1 MISSYSNKLNLG
13 QVGIK
18 GQPYNS
24 EIINKSDL
32 VISFGCRSAPTL
44 TMGNPKILQKMQKIM
59 MDIDKISETSIIKN
73 R

>member
-1 MISSYSNKLNLG
+1 MLSRFANDICPYSNKLNLG

-32 VISFGCRSAPTL
+32 VISFGCRLPQL
-44 TMGNPKILQKMQKIM
+44 LQWEIQKILQKMQK
-59 MDIDKISETSIIKN
+59 KS
-73 R
+73 